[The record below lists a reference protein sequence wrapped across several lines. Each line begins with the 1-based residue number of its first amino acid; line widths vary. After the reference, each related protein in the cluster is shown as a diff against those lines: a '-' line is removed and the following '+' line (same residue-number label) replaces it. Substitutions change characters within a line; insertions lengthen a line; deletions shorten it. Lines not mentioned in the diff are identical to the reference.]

1 MTSGTILGL
10 VTFTYLAS
18 AIFYLARLIAK
29 KEIFGVIATYAGLA
43 GLAAQTLAL
52 VMRWMESYQLGIGHA
67 PLSNF
72 YESLVFFAWSVAAIY
87 YIVEFRTRDRGLGV
101 FVIPLAFIALAYA
114 SLSPGVVSRIQP
126 LVPALKSNWLL
137 SHVVTCFLGYSFFAL
152 AFCLGALRLWKGRG
166 GNPGDGGESRMG
178 FLPPLEVIDELI
190 YQNSF
195 LGLIIFTLGIITG
208 AVWAQRAWGS
218 YWSWDPKETWSL
230 VTWIVY
236 AAMVHSRYVRGW
248 KGRRIALMAVVG
260 FAAVMFTYL
269 GVNLLPGLH
278 SYLK

>member
-1 MTSGTILGL
+1 MSSSILGW
-10 VTFTYLAS
+10 VTFIYLAT
-18 AIFYLARLIAK
+18 AIFYLARIITGKDLP
-29 KEIFGVIATYAGLA
+29 GRIATYAGVV
-43 GLAAQTLAL
+43 GLGAHTLAL
-52 VMRWMESYQLGIGHA
+52 ALRWMESYELGIGHA

-72 YESLVFFAWSVAAIY
+72 YESLVFFAWTIMVIY
-87 YIVEFRTRDRGLGV
+87 YIVEFRTRNRGLGV
-101 FVIPLAFIALAYA
+101 FVVPLGFISLAYA
-114 SLSPGVVSRIQP
+114 SLSPGVSSQIQP

-137 SHVVTCFLGYSFFAL
+137 SHVVTCFIGYAFFAL
-152 AFCLGALRLWKGRG
+152 AFCLGVLRLWKDRS
-166 GNPGDGGESRMG
+166 GNPGSGLT
-178 FLPPLEVIDELI
+178 FLPPLEDIDELI

-248 KGRRIALMAVVG
+248 RGRRMALMAVVG
-260 FAAVMFTYL
+260 FAAVLFTYL

>member
-1 MTSGTILGL
+1 MTGNAILSW
-10 VTFTYLAS
+10 VTFIYLAA
-18 AIFYLARLIAK
+18 AIFYLARIITGKDIAGK
-29 KEIFGVIATYAGLA
+29 VATFGGIFGLSAH
-43 GLAAQTLAL
+43 TLAL
-52 VMRWMESYQLGIGHA
+52 ALRWMESYKLGIGHA

-72 YESLVFFAWSVAAIY
+72 YESLVFFAWSVMLIY
-87 YIVEFRTRDRGLGV
+87 YIVEFRTRNRGLGV
-101 FVIPLAFIALAYA
+101 FVVPLAFISLAYA
-114 SLSPGVVSRIQP
+114 SLSPSVSSQIQP

-137 SHVVTCFLGYSFFAL
+137 SHVATCFLGYAFFAL
-152 AFCLGALRLWKGRG
+152 AFCLGALRLWKGRS
-166 GNPGDGGESRMG
+166 GNPGSGLA
-178 FLPPLEVIDELI
+178 FLPRLEVIDELI

-248 KGRRIALMAVVG
+248 KGRRIAVMAVVG
-260 FAAVMFTYL
+260 FAAVLFTYL

>member
-1 MTSGTILGL
+1 MTSSAILGG
-10 VTFTYLAS
+10 VTFIYLAS
-18 AIFYLARLIAK
+18 AILYLARLIVK
-29 KEIFGVIATYAGLA
+29 KETWGTMAMFAGLF

-52 VMRWMESYQLGIGHA
+52 GLRWMESYRLGIGHA

-72 YESLVFFAWSVAAIY
+72 YESLVFFSWCLIVIY
-87 YIVEFRTRDRGLGV
+87 YVVEFRTRNRGLGV
-101 FVIPLAFIALAYA
+101 FIVPLAFISLAYA
-114 SLSPGVVSRIQP
+114 SLSPNISSQIQP

-137 SHVVTCFLGYSFFAL
+137 SHVVTCFLGYAFFSL
-152 AFCLGALRLWKGRG
+152 AFCLGALRLWKGRKGNPG
-166 GNPGDGGESRMG
+166 GNPGKD
-178 FLPPLEVIDELI
+178 FLPPLHILDELI
-190 YQNSF
+190 YQNSL

-248 KGRRIALMAVVG
+248 KGQRMALMAVAG
-260 FAAVMFTYL
+260 FAAVLFTYL

>member
-1 MTSGTILGL
+1 MSGAILGW
-10 VTFTYLAS
+10 VTFIYLGT
-18 AIFYLARLIAK
+18 AIFYLARIITGK
-29 KEIFGVIATYAGLA
+29 DIWGRIATYGGMS

-52 VMRWMESYQLGIGHA
+52 ALRWIESYRLGIGHA

-72 YESLVFFAWSVAAIY
+72 YESLVFFAWSVVMLY
-87 YIVEFRTRDRGLGV
+87 YIVEFRTRNRGLGV
-101 FVIPLAFIALAYA
+101 FVVPLAFVSLAYA
-114 SLSPGVVSRIQP
+114 SLSPGISSQIQP

-137 SHVVTCFLGYSFFAL
+137 SHVVTCFLGYAFFAL
-152 AFCLGALRLWKGRG
+152 AFCLGILRLWKGRS
-166 GNPGDGGESRMG
+166 GNPGNGLA
-178 FLPPLEVIDELI
+178 FLPQLEILDELI

-236 AAMVHSRYVRGW
+236 AAMVHSRYIRGW
-248 KGRRIALMAVVG
+248 KGRKIAVMAVAG
-260 FAAVMFTYL
+260 FLAVLFTYL

>member
-1 MTSGTILGL
+1 MTSSAILAW
-10 VTFTYLAS
+10 VTFIYLGS
-18 AIFYLARLIAK
+18 AIFYLARIITRREICGAIAAFAG
-29 KEIFGVIATYAGLA
+29 ISGLA
-43 GLAAQTLAL
+43 VHTIAL
-52 VMRWMESYQLGIGHA
+52 GMRWSESYRLGIGHA

-72 YESLVFFAWSVAAIY
+72 YESLVFFAWCIMLIY
-87 YIVEFRTRDRGLGV
+87 YIAEFRTRNRGLGV
-101 FVIPLAFIALAYA
+101 FVVPLAFISLAYA
-114 SLSPGVVSRIQP
+114 SLSPDVSSQIQP

-137 SHVVTCFLGYSFFAL
+137 GHVVTCFLGYAFFAL
-152 AFCLGALRLWKGRG
+152 AFCLGALRLWKGRS
-166 GNPGDGGESRMG
+166 GNPAGNPESRMD
-178 FLPPLEVIDELI
+178 FLPRLEIIDELI

-195 LGLIIFTLGIITG
+195 LGLIIFTLGIMTG

-248 KGRRIALMAVVG
+248 KGQRIALMAVIG
-260 FAAVMFTYL
+260 FVAVLFTYL

>member
-1 MTSGTILGL
+1 MNSTAILGW
-10 VTFTYLAS
+10 VTFIYLA
-18 AIFYLARLIAK
+18 AGILYLARTVTGRTALGRA
-29 KEIFGVIATYAGLA
+29 ATWVGAG
-43 GLAAQTLAL
+43 GLAAHTFSLAL
-52 VMRWMESYQLGIGHA
+52 RWIESYRLGIGHA

-72 YESLVFFAWSVAAIY
+72 FESLVFFSWSIMLIY
-87 YIVEFRTRDRGLGV
+87 LIIEFRTKDRALGMLV
-101 FVIPLAFIALAYA
+101 VPLAFICLAYA
-114 SLSPGVVSRIQP
+114 SLSPGVDSKIQP

-137 SHVVTCFLGYSFFAL
+137 SHVLTCFLGYAFFTV
-152 AFCLGALRLWKGRG
+152 AFCLGVARLWKGRS
-166 GNPGDGGESRMG
+166 GNPGGGLN
-178 FLPPLEVIDELI
+178 FLPDLEMIDDLI

-195 LGLIIFTLGIITG
+195 LGLVIFTLGIITG

-236 AAMVHSRYVRGW
+236 AAMVHARFVRGW
-248 KGRRIALMAVVG
+248 PGKRMAIMSVVG
-260 FAAVMFTYL
+260 FAAVLFTYL

>member
-1 MTSGTILGL
+1 MSGIVLGWA
-10 VTFTYLAS
+10 TFIYLAA
-18 AIFYLARLIAK
+18 AIFYLIRIITGK
-29 KEIFGVIATYAGLA
+29 DIWGRFATYVGISGLS
-43 GLAAQTLAL
+43 AQTLAL
-52 VMRWMESYQLGIGHA
+52 ALRWMESYKLGIGHA

-72 YESLVFFAWSVAAIY
+72 YESLVFFAWCVALIY
-87 YIVEFRTRDRGLGV
+87 YIVEFRTRNKGLGV
-101 FVIPLAFIALAYA
+101 FVIPLSFISLAYA
-114 SLSPGVVSRIQP
+114 SLSPGVSSQIQP

-137 SHVVTCFLGYSFFAL
+137 SHVVTCFLGYAFFTL
-152 AFCLGALRLWKGRG
+152 AFCLGALRLWKGRT
-166 GNPGDGGESRMG
+166 GNPGSGMT
-178 FLPPLEVIDELI
+178 FLPGLDEIDELI
-190 YQNSF
+190 YQNVF

-248 KGRRIALMAVVG
+248 KGQRIAIMAVVG
-260 FAAVMFTYL
+260 FAAVLFTYL

>member
-1 MTSGTILGL
+1 MSSAILGW
-10 VTFTYLAS
+10 VTFIYLAA
-18 AIFYLARLIAK
+18 AIFYLARIITGKDIWGRVATFGG
-29 KEIFGVIATYAGLA
+29 IFGLSAH
-43 GLAAQTLAL
+43 TLAL
-52 VMRWMESYQLGIGHA
+52 ALRWMESYQLGIGHA

-72 YESLVFFAWSVAAIY
+72 YESLVFFAWSVMLIY
-87 YIVEFRTRDRGLGV
+87 YIVEFRTRSRGLGV
-101 FVIPLAFIALAYA
+101 FVVPLAFISLAYA
-114 SLSPGVVSRIQP
+114 SLSPGISSQIQP

-137 SHVVTCFLGYSFFAL
+137 SHVVTCFIGYAFFAL
-152 AFCLGALRLWKGRG
+152 AFCLGLLRLWKGRH
-166 GNPGDGGESRMG
+166 GNPGSGLA
-178 FLPPLEVIDELI
+178 FLPRLEIIDELI

-248 KGRRIALMAVVG
+248 KGQRIAVMAVAG
-260 FAAVMFTYL
+260 FAAVLFTYL

>member
-1 MTSGTILGL
+1 MSSTVLGW
-10 VTFTYLAS
+10 VTFIYLAS
-18 AIFYLARLIAK
+18 AIFYLARIITGK
-29 KEIFGVIATYAGLA
+29 DIWGKVATSAGLL
-43 GLAAQTLAL
+43 GLTAHTLAL
-52 VMRWMESYQLGIGHA
+52 ALRWMESYQLGIGHA

-72 YESLVFFAWSVAAIY
+72 FESLVFFAWSVMLIY
-87 YIVEFRTRDRGLGV
+87 FIVEFRTRNRGLGV
-101 FVIPLAFIALAYA
+101 FVVPMAFISLAYA
-114 SLSPGVVSRIQP
+114 SLSPGISSQIQP

-137 SHVVTCFLGYSFFAL
+137 SHVVTCFIGYSFFAL
-152 AFCLGALRLWKGRG
+152 AFCLGALRLWKSRS
-166 GNPGDGGESRMG
+166 GNPGSGVS
-178 FLPPLEVIDELI
+178 FLPSLEIIDELI

-248 KGRRIALMAVVG
+248 KGQRIALMAVVG
-260 FAAVMFTYL
+260 FAAVLFTYL